1 MLRPFRA
8 DLHVHTCL
16 SPCAELDMTP
26 RQIVDAARG
35 KGLDIL
41 AITDHNSAE
50 NTEAARRA
58 AVGSGMVILSG
69 MEITSSEEVHVLAL
83 FDNDEGVMRMQDVV
97 YGNLPP
103 QENDERLYGQQV
115 IVNEFDEVMGFNTR
129 LLITATGLHL
139 QTLVAMVHSCGGLCV
154 ASHVDR
160 EAFSIISQLGFVPGD
175 AGFDALE
182 FSSRMKKE
190 QAEALFGHLKSFPW
204 VSSSDAHYI
213 ADVGGRTVTFTME
226 EPTLEEIRLALRDAD
241 GRRTDWP

>member
-26 RQIVDAARG
+26 RQIVDAAKG

-50 NTEAARRA
+50 NTEATRRA
-58 AVGSGMVILSG
+58 ASGSGLVVLSG

-83 FDNDEGVMRMQDVV
+83 FEGGEDVMRMQDVI
-97 YGNLPP
+97 YENLPP
-103 QENDERLYGQQV
+103 GENDEELYGEQV
-115 IVNEFDEVMGFNTR
+115 VVNEFDEVMGFNTR
-129 LLITATGLHL
+129 LLITATRLSL
-139 QTLVAMVHSCGGLCV
+139 EALVGMIHSCGGLCV
-154 ASHVDR
+154 ASHIDR
-160 EAFSIISQLGFVPGD
+160 EAFSVISQLGFIPGD

-182 FSSRMKKE
+182 FSSRLE
-190 QAEALFGHLKSFPW
+190 RDEAEERFGHLKTFPW

-226 EPTLEEIRLALRDAD
+226 EPTLDEIRLALRVAD

>member
-26 RQIVDAARG
+26 RQIVDAAKG

-58 AVGSGMVILSG
+58 ASGSGLVVLSG

-83 FDNDEGVMRMQDVV
+83 FEDGEGAMRMQDIV
-97 YGNLPP
+97 YENLPP
-103 QENDERLYGQQV
+103 GENDEELYGQQV

-129 LLITATGLHL
+129 LLITATRLSL
-139 QTLVAMVHSCGGLCV
+139 EALVSMIHSCGGLCV
-154 ASHVDR
+154 ASHIDR
-160 EAFSIISQLGFVPGD
+160 EAFSVISQLGFIPGD

-182 FSSRMKKE
+182 F
-190 QAEALFGHLKSFPW
+190 
-204 VSSSDAHYI
+204 
-213 ADVGGRTVTFTME
+213 
-226 EPTLEEIRLALRDAD
+226 
-241 GRRTDWP
+241 